1 MKKPFAL
8 SIAVATMLATALAAC
23 GTASIAEV
31 DDGTDASVDG
41 RVDTPVDGGTDA
53 LSVSDAGG
61 GDASACV
68 PSPVVG
74 TACTAGQKS
83 CEKVDGCCVPQVV
96 CDTTK
101 GTWEL
106 LHLQCAC
113 PVVPCGTSTCPGT
126 QYCQA
131 QASGV
136 DGGTTSYTC
145 MDYPKA
151 CERDWT
157 CACVQANGPAR
168 CAALPASCVDTGGRP
183 TVTCAGQ

>member
-1 MKKPFAL
+1 MKKPLAL
-8 SIAVATMLATALAAC
+8 SIAVATALATALAAC

-31 DDGTDASVDG
+31 DDGADASVDG
-41 RVDTPVDGGTDA
+41 RADTPGDGGTDA
-53 LSVSDAGG
+53 LSDSDAGG

-96 CDTTK
+96 CDGTK

-106 LHLQCAC
+106 LHLRC
-113 PVVPCGTSTCPGT
+113 PCQAVPCGTSTCPGT

-168 CAALPASCVDTGGRP
+168 CAAPPASCVDTGGRP